1 MGARLINWAL
11 DNRFLVLM
19 LLVLLIVFGGVAL
32 IRLPIDAVPDV
43 TNVQVQIM
51 TTAPALAAEET
62 EQFITFPV
70 ENSLSGIPKVEEIRS
85 VSQFGLSVV
94 TVV

>member
-19 LLVLLIVFGGVAL
+19 LLVLLVVFGGVAL

-43 TNVQVQIM
+43 TNVQV
-51 TTAPALAAEET
+51 
-62 EQFITFPV
+62 
-70 ENSLSGIPKVEEIRS
+70 
-85 VSQFGLSVV
+85 
-94 TVV
+94 

>member
-32 IRLPIDAVPDV
+32 VRLPIDAVPDV

-51 TTAPALAAEET
+51 TTAPALAAASWDCR
-62 EQFITFPV
+62 
-70 ENSLSGIPKVEEIRS
+70 NARS
-85 VSQFGLSVV
+85 PGAPLAQPWA
-94 TVV
+94 